1 MSKSKITSK
10 KAVAIRKAK
19 KSDKS
24 QEVTRLSEIDT
35 DEVHLVFRG
44 ANGMDFAVVKSEK
57 KAETADLIQV
67 LELAEK
73 LADAKDDER
82 KSLAVKM
89 FEPLAAVAG
98 VEVVKDDDGAK
109 APHWMSQMRDLMGT
123 ISETL
128 TVLRDTNEKN
138 TKSSGEENPDY
149 LKVLFKSAGIPQEAV
164 QSLQSIEK
172 TKKELQDRIEKMN
185 AGMGQVAELV
195 DVVKRLGEKMSSIAK
210 RVRNMEMSPVQKS
223 GLLNDEDRPAGEDEK
238 IDWSGDLTEQLS
250 SVGKRK

>member
-1 MSKSKITSK
+1 
-10 KAVAIRKAK
+10 
-19 KSDKS
+19 
-24 QEVTRLSEIDT
+24 
-35 DEVHLVFRG
+35 
-44 ANGMDFAVVKSEK
+44 
-57 KAETADLIQV
+57 
-67 LELAEK
+67 
-73 LADAKDDER
+73 
-82 KSLAVKM
+82 
-89 FEPLAAVAG
+89 
-98 VEVVKDDDGAK
+98 
-109 APHWMSQMRDLMGT
+109 
-123 ISETL
+123 
-128 TVLRDTNEKN
+128 
-138 TKSSGEENPDY
+138 
-149 LKVLFKSAGIPQEAV
+149 V